1 LTLKFLLD
9 TPIVSAPVAKQ
20 PNRRVVKKLEQQG
33 LYCAIASPVWHELV
47 FGCSLLVPGSRRA
60 ALEEYLQTV
69 LVPAFPILAYDEAA
83 ATWHGRE
90 RARLQNAGKMAP
102 FVDGQIAAIAYT
114 RNLALVTTNAK
125 HFECFVGLEIVDW
138 TR

>member
-1 LTLKFLLD
+1 MTLKFLLD

-20 PNRRVVKKLEQQG
+20 PNLRVAKELEQYG
-33 LYCAIASPVWHELV
+33 LYCAIAAPVWHELV
-47 FGCSLLVPGSRRA
+47 FGCSLLVPGTRRA

-69 LVPAFPILAYDEAA
+69 LLRSFAILAYDEAA

-90 RARLQNAGKMAP
+90 RARLQDAGKTPP

-114 RNLALVTTNAK
+114 QNLTLVTTNAT
-125 HFECFVGLEIVDW
+125 HFECFAGLEIVDW